1 MNSRER
7 NLVLIGIAAGLV
19 IAGLV
24 FGVMRWRSSSPDG
37 ALSVAMQQ
45 RQAPAPASDS
55 MPGMNHPAP
64 RSQQPQ
70 GGSLGTVQ
78 LSPEEEQQVGIEVT
92 EAHKQTLHR
101 EILAV
106 GKVEEAETQIAT
118 ISARVGGR
126 IDRLLVNFTGQSVTR
141 GQAIALIYSPEVVA
155 SGEEYKLA
163 LESRTRLGG
172 NATPSAIQQADALVT
187 ASRRRLELWGLTT
200 EQITDISR
208 SEQPQIHIT
217 IHSPASGIITERK
230 VTEGQYVREG
240 DVLYKLTDLS
250 TVWVIAEVYEADLPQ
265 VRVGQSV
272 EITSEALPGA
282 TLRGQV
288 NFIEPMVNQQT
299 RTIPVRIQVAN
310 PGMRLRPGIFAM
322 AKIRSAGAEGVL
334 SVPRSAVLHSG
345 TRNIVYV
352 ALGQGNFEAR
362 EVQLGPASEDSYPV
376 RKGIEEGE
384 RVVTRGAFMLDSQTR
399 ITGGMTGLF
408 GGSKEFERTAQ
419 PPATGRAAGYKI
431 TFKTEP
437 DPPKGAGEN
446 TFRVSVTD
454 PEGNPVSDARVKV
467 TLVMPA
473 MPAMNMPE
481 MRSSVELKWNGKEY
495 EGRDSIQMAGTW
507 NVAIEVS
514 RGGQMLGTQ
523 RASINAR

>member
-7 NLVLIGIAAGLV
+7 NFVWIGIVVGV
-19 IAGLV
+19 FIAGLI
-24 FGVMRWRSSSPDG
+24 FGVMRWRSSLPEG
-37 ALSVAMQQ
+37 APSVAMQE
-45 RQAPAPASDS
+45 RQAPAPANDS

-64 RSQQPQ
+64 QSQQPQ

-78 LSPEEEQQVGIEVT
+78 LSPEEEQQVGIEVS
-92 EAHKQTLHR
+92 EARIQTLRR

-126 IDRLLVNFTGQSVTR
+126 IDRLLVNFTGQRVSR
-141 GQAIALIYSPEVVA
+141 GQPIALIYSPEVVA

-163 LESRTRLGG
+163 LESRRRLGAH
-172 NATPSAIQQADALVT
+172 ATASAIQQADELVA

-217 IHSPASGIITERK
+217 IHSPAGGIITERK

-240 DVLYKLTDLS
+240 DVLYALTDLS

-265 VRVGQSV
+265 LRVGQTV
-272 EITSEALPGA
+272 EITSQALPGA

-288 NFIEPMVNQQT
+288 NFIEPMVNRQT
-299 RTIPVRIQVAN
+299 RTVPVRIQVAN
-310 PGMRLRPGIFAM
+310 PGMRLRPGMFAM
-322 AKIRSAGAEGVL
+322 AKIRSPGAERVL
-334 SVPRSAVLHSG
+334 TIPRSAVLHAG
-345 TRNIVYV
+345 ARDIVYV

-362 EVQLGPASEDSYPV
+362 EVQLGPAGEDSYPV
-376 RKGIEEGE
+376 RTGIEEGE
-384 RVVTRGAFMLDSQTR
+384 QVVTRGAFMLDSQTR

-408 GGSKEFERTAQ
+408 GGSKEFERAAP
-419 PPATGRAAGYKI
+419 PPAGMASLKI
-431 TFKTEP
+431 SFQTEP
-437 DPPKGAGEN
+437 DPPKGAEEN

-454 PEGNPVSDARVKV
+454 PEGKPVSDAQVKV

-481 MRSSVELKWNGKEY
+481 MRSSFDLTWNGTEY
-495 EGRDSIQMAGTW
+495 EGRGVIQMAGGW
-507 NVAIEVS
+507 NVMIEVS
-514 RGGQMLGTQ
+514 RGGQLLGTQ
-523 RASINAR
+523 RAGINAR

>member
-1 MNSRER
+1 MTPRER
-7 NLVLIGIAAGLV
+7 NLVLIGIVAGLV
-19 IAGLV
+19 TAGLV
-24 FGVMRWRSSSPDG
+24 FSVMRWQNTRRNEAQSS
-37 ALSVAMQQ
+37 AMQQ
-45 RQAPAPASDS
+45 PQMPTPASDS
-55 MPGMNHPAP
+55 MPGMNHPMP
-64 RSQQPQ
+64 QSQQRQRRP
-70 GGSLGTVQ
+70 LGTVQ
-78 LSPEEEQQVGIEVT
+78 LSPEEEQQVSIEVT
-92 EAHKQTLHR
+92 EARKQILR
-101 EILAV
+101 SEILTI
-106 GKVEEAETQIAT
+106 GKVEEAETQIGT

-126 IDRLLVNFTGQSVTR
+126 IDRLFVNFTGQSVSR

-172 NATPSAIQQADALVT
+172 NATPSAIQQADALVA
-187 ASRRRLELWGLTT
+187 ASRRRLELWGLTA

-240 DVLYKLTDLS
+240 DVLYTLTDLS
-250 TVWVIAEVYEADLPQ
+250 TVWVIAEVYEADLAQ
-265 VRVGQSV
+265 VRVGQAV

-282 TLRGQV
+282 TLRGRV

-299 RTIPVRIQVAN
+299 RTVPVRIQVAN

-322 AKIRSAGAEGVL
+322 AKIRSAGAERVL
-334 SVPRSAVLHSG
+334 TIPRSAVLHSG
-345 TRNIVYV
+345 PRNIVYV

-362 EVQLGPASEDSYPV
+362 EVQLGPAAGDSYPV
-376 RKGIEEGE
+376 QKGIEEGT

-399 ITGGMTGLF
+399 ITGGMSGLF
-408 GGSKEFERTAQ
+408 GGSREFERAVQ
-419 PPATGRAAGYKI
+419 PPAGAANLKI
-431 TFKTEP
+431 TLTTEP

-454 PEGNPVSDARVKV
+454 PEGQPISDAQVKL

-473 MPAMNMPE
+473 MPTMNMPE
-481 MRSSVELKWNGKEY
+481 MRSTVELEWNGKEY
-495 EGRDSIQMAGTW
+495 EGRDTIQMAGTW
-507 NVAIEVS
+507 SVTIEVS
-514 RGGQMLGTQ
+514 RGGQILGTQ